1 MAKELFI
8 GNLPWSV
15 DSDGLKQHFAA
26 YSPTQANVVS
36 DRDSGRSRGFGFVK
50 FDDDAQ
56 ADKAVAELNGKEL
69 DGRELTVREATPR
82 Q

>member
-1 MAKELFI
+1 MAKELFV
-8 GNLPWSV
+8 GNLPWSA
-15 DSDGLKQHFAA
+15 DSDALKQHFAA
-26 YSPTQANVVS
+26 YNPTQANVVS